1 MKASG
6 CAIALPST
14 NARLMLWADRRD
26 AQGGLGVEI
35 AQRAGISA
43 RILNASAIAGVIA
56 MAVFGLAQDAR
67 AQMPSIDIQQTC
79 RMAAD
84 AMISLLG
91 GSTARNDFDIC
102 LSSEQA
108 AREQLSKDWADF
120 SAADKAQCLQPRV
133 YLPSYVEWQ
142 TCMQMERDV
151 RTLRGTAPAP
161 SATAPVTLPTVPPA
175 INDAAAVSGPTTI
188 LTLPTVASGINDE
201 RPARGRASP
210 MQLPVVQ
217 PSVHD

>member
-1 MKASG
+1 MGIAKRA
-6 CAIALPST
+6 AISL
-14 NARLMLWADRRD
+14 
-26 AQGGLGVEI
+26 
-35 AQRAGISA
+35 
-43 RILNASAIAGVIA
+43 RIFGAAAIPGVIA
-56 MAVFGLAQDAR
+56 IAVLGAPQTAR
-67 AQMPSIDIQQTC
+67 AQVPTVDIEQTC
-79 RMAAD
+79 RRAAD
-84 AMISLLG
+84 AMVSLLG
-91 GSTARNDFDIC
+91 SGTARNDFDIC

-151 RTLRGTAPAP
+151 RTLRGNAPAP